1 MQQYHQAETL
11 QGGILKY
18 LIFMKQSTRELC
30 AKKNIINWFVK
41 SKIDIAIWSMGTFQ
55 SYHDGAYGLI
65 NRSLKSLAVSISNRQ
80 IHV

>member
-30 AKKNIINWFVK
+30 AKKIIINWFVK

-55 SYHDGAYGLI
+55 SYDGAYGL
-65 NRSLKSLAVSISNRQ
+65 NNGSLKSLAVSISNRQ